1 MAKDFKISKALGTCH
16 QTGEPI
22 QPGEDFVALV
32 RDAGEELL
40 REDYSLAGWEDL
52 AGQNP
57 AEQPDVLGVWRTR
70 MPKPEE
76 KKKLLVDD
84 DLLVNLF
91 DRLEGAEEP
100 SRINFRYVLTL
111 VLMRKKLLVYESAL
125 PTDDGREVWTLRYRG
140 SDRRTEVVDP
150 GLDEDKIADVTGQLG
165 QIMEGDFE

>member
-1 MAKDFKISKALGTCH
+1 MAKDFKISKAQGLCR

-22 QPGEDFVALV
+22 EPGEEFVALV

-40 REDYSLAGWEDL
+40 REDYSLAGWQQL
-52 AGQNP
+52 AEQDP
-57 AEQPDVLGVWRTR
+57 AEAPDVLGVWRTR
-70 MPKPEE
+70 MPSPEE

-84 DLLVNLF
+84 SLLMNLF

-125 PTDDGREVWTLRYRG
+125 PTDDGREVWTLRVRG
-140 SDRRTEVVDP
+140 QDRRVEVLDP
-150 GLDEDKIADVTGQLG
+150 GLDEESIADVTSQLG

>member
-1 MAKDFKISKALGTCH
+1 MAKDFKISKAHGTCH

-22 QPGEDFVALV
+22 QPGEEFVALV

-40 REDYSLAGWEDL
+40 REDYSLSAWEAL
-52 AGQNP
+52 SHQTLH
-57 AEQPDVLGVWRTR
+57 ETPDVLGIWRTR
-70 MPKPEE
+70 MPQAEE

-100 SRINFRYVLTL
+100 RRIHFRYVLTL
-111 VLMRKKLLVYESAL
+111 VLMRKKLLVYESAR
-125 PTDDGREVWTLRYRG
+125 PGADHTEIWTLRYRG
-140 SDRRTEVVDP
+140 SDRRTEVIDP